1 MATLNFQGTDRKV
14 FTPISSA
21 LGALSNG
28 PGTII
33 ALIRTTTTGGAD
45 YLGVLNSTGSNFY
58 HDVQWTGANKL
69 TDDENHV
76 GPVST
81 TTFAKDTTNWWWV
94 AVDWAST
101 AVVDRFHIR
110 NHTSGGSWSHDPSTV
125 AGPAAF
131 AGPGTPGWLR
141 IGSSG
146 DNTVGARDIAVGA
159 IWAGARFADSDYG
172 TWTKTS
178 DLYNHARGA
187 PSFLCELNAATPVDL
202 IAGSTYSSG
211 NSSGTGLTGADP
223 PTWTFDGLGAP
234 VSSDAQGGLVP
245 AGMFDPELNPDA
257 WF

>member
-1 MATLNFQGTDRKV
+1 MATLRFATTDVKV

-33 ALIRTTTTGGAD
+33 ALVHMSTTGSAD
-45 YLGVLNSTGSNFY
+45 MLGVLDSSGATFY
-58 HDVQWTGANKL
+58 HDIQWTSTNKL

-76 GPVST
+76 GPTST
-81 TTFAKDTTNWWWV
+81 SSFTQDATNWWWI

-101 AVVDRFHIR
+101 AVVERFHIR
-110 NHTSGGSWSHDPSTV
+110 NHTSGGAWTHDPSAA

-131 AGPGTPGWLR
+131 AGPGTGGWVR
-141 IGSSG
+141 VGATPDHSA
-146 DNTVGARDIAVGA
+146 GARDIAVAA
-159 IWAGARFADSDYG
+159 IWAGTRFTDSDYG

-178 DLYNHARGA
+178 DLYNHALGR
-187 PSFLCELNAATPVDL
+187 PSFLCELNATTLVDL

-223 PTWTFDGLGAP
+223 PSWTFDGVGSVPVLAP
-234 VSSDAQGGLVP
+234 TFNAIPLMEVGGP
-245 AGMFDPELNPDA
+245 
-257 WF
+257 